1 MRTIPFLFTVL
12 LLLLGF
18 STAQAQFT
26 GGEGRGDFM
35 YSFPPEPD
43 PVLVASPEML
53 FFGTVLIGSS
63 STEALTLTHEGF
75 GTISVS
81 SITSDNDAFTVTD
94 APVTLGSGESV
105 TVNITFQPAFTG
117 RTGGNITIMSELG
130 ELTVTVSGSGAEPGE
145 LQLNPESISFEADEG
160 ENSSFSF
167 TLSNTGGFPFDYSI
181 TGGLTTAQSR
191 MLLPVGKVTEV
202 VLSEQPVNRTFSAD
216 SELSTTP
223 PSALHSGRT
232 RSDDAVP
239 LNSRS
244 VFDNEVILTH
254 SLSENLIIRFG
265 ARCTHSDGTRI
276 AQNSF
281 LRTYTLTDF
290 GIDIGFKVTAIQF
303 GINIFRGSA
312 LPLQARIYMLEG
324 DFVFAN
330 MTLLGSSTATV
341 SEDDHQTIITIPVEA
356 ELPAGATI
364 VAEVFVPRSETSN
377 FAPGANGLGETAPS
391 YLASA
396 ECSIPEPVTYAS
408 IGFPSTNLVLNV
420 VGEIGDGL
428 FVLEPNAGTVEPGET
443 VEVNVSALTS
453 ELEAGSYNAQII
465 VTTNSDVTPS
475 GIIDVSFDMLATTP
489 VWSQTFDGTAG
500 WRLVGSPV
508 QGTTYGELLS
518 SIWTQGYTG
527 SASSNPN
534 AEPNVL
540 FYDETVKAW
549 QAPSNADN
557 IVASGTNDPAF
568 NNAGRSFAVY
578 MFDADV
584 IGGPAVWPKVLS
596 ATGERNAGTIP
607 VVLTRTGVPLNGN
620 LPGWNFVA
628 NPYPFDIDWN
638 ALVAD
643 GGLEDMFATI
653 FIYDNEANLGS
664 GAFRPAF
671 GFEMGGLAGNIAHDG
686 IIRGF
691 EGFQARVFANSTT
704 GTITFEE
711 AYEADTDGE
720 DLTAAPQVPYL
731 AVTVTGN
738 GLAEL
743 TVLTLAETGD
753 GQQTA
758 VERPQSLTV
767 PALSFGIRSENGQLL
782 ALQNLQ
788 LAYGEQL
795 SLPLA
800 FASVTG
806 GTFSLNLDGFEGWD
820 AGYAVSVRDHHT
832 STVHELSENSPYV
845 FQNTPSASNL
855 QRLHDAR
862 MLDPLTIA
870 ATPALVNL
878 ETEDRFELIVS
889 HGVPTSADPG
899 TDLPL
904 TFSLE
909 QNYPN
914 PFNPVTQIRY
924 ALPEA
929 ADVRLEVFNITGQR
943 VAVLVNNSQNAGFHN
958 VPFDA
963 QRLSSGVY
971 IYRLQAGSFSETRKM
986 TVLK

>member
-1 MRTIPFLFTVL
+1 MRTIQSLFIAI

-18 STAQAQFT
+18 TSAQAQFT

-35 YSFPPEPD
+35 YSFPPDPD
-43 PVLVASPEML
+43 PVLVATPEML
-53 FFGTVLIGSS
+53 DFGTVPIGSS
-63 STEALTLTHEGF
+63 STEALTLSHEGF
-75 GTISVS
+75 GLISVS
-81 SITSDNDAFTVTD
+81 SITSDNDAFTVTG
-94 APVTLGSGESV
+94 APTTLGSGESV
-105 TVNITFQPAFTG
+105 MVNITFQPAFTG
-117 RTGGNITIMSELG
+117 RTGGDITIISDLG
-130 ELTVTVSGSGAEPGE
+130 ELTVPVSGSGAEPGE
-145 LQLNPESISFEADEG
+145 LQLNPGNISFELDEG

-181 TGGLTTAQSR
+181 TGGLTALSR
-191 MLLPVGKVTEV
+191 MLSPIGRVTEV
-202 VLSEQPVNRTFSAD
+202 LQGEQPANRTASAD
-216 SELSTTP
+216 SKLSAAH
-223 PSALHSGRT
+223 PSAHYPGST
-232 RSDDAVP
+232 RSDNAVTF
-239 LNSRS
+239 NSRS

-254 SLSENLIIRFG
+254 SLSQDLVPG
-265 ARCTHSDGTRI
+265 AGVRCGHSNNTRTH
-276 AQNSF
+276 ANSF

-290 GIDIGFKVTAIQF
+290 GISIGFNVTTIQF
-303 GINIFRGSA
+303 GVGSVFGPA
-312 LPLQARIYMLEG
+312 IPLQARVYLLEG
-324 DFVFAN
+324 PLVFAN
-330 MTLLGSSTATV
+330 MTLLGSGSATV
-341 SEDDHQTIITIPVEA
+341 SADDNDSVISIPVEA
-356 ELPAGATI
+356 EVPAGSTLVTEI
-364 VAEVFVPRSETSN
+364 FVDFSETSD
-377 FAPGANGLGETAPS
+377 FFPGMNTFGETAPS
-391 YLASA
+391 YIAA
-396 ECSIPEPVTYAS
+396 AGCGVPEPVTYAAV
-408 IGFPSTNLVLNV
+408 GFPGRNLVLNV
-420 VGEIGDGL
+420 VGEAGDGL
-428 FVLEPNAGTVEPGET
+428 FVLEPKAGTVDPGET
-443 VEVNVSALTS
+443 VTVDVTALTAD
-453 ELEAGSYNAQII
+453 LEPGNYNAQII
-465 VTTNSDVTPS
+465 VSTNSALTPS
-475 GIIDVSFDMLATTP
+475 GIIDVSFGVLDTTP

-527 SASSNPN
+527 SASSNPD

-578 MFDADV
+578 MFDADA

-596 ATGERNAGTIP
+596 ATGERNTGTIP
-607 VVLTRTGVPLNGN
+607 VTLTRTGAPVNGN

-628 NPYPFDIDWN
+628 NPYPFDIDWS

-643 GGLEDMFATI
+643 GGLEDVFSTI
-653 FIYDNEANLGS
+653 FIYDNEANLGF

-691 EGFQARVFANSTT
+691 EGFQARVFANRTS

-711 AYEADTDGE
+711 AYEADTDGG

-731 AVTVTGN
+731 AVTATGN

-743 TVLTLAETGD
+743 TVLTLAETAD
-753 GQQTA
+753 GQQTT

-782 ALQNLQ
+782 ALQNVQ

-800 FASVTG
+800 FASVSSG
-806 GTFSLNLDGFEGWD
+806 AFSLNLDGFEGWE
-820 AGYAVSVRDHHT
+820 AGYSVRVRDHHT
-832 STVHELSENSPYV
+832 GTVHELSENSPYV
-845 FQNTPSASNL
+845 FHNSPSASNL
-855 QRLHDAR
+855 QRMEDAR

-878 ETEDRFELIVS
+878 ETEDRFELIVTN
-889 HGVPTSADPG
+889 GAPTSAGPE

-929 ADVRLEVFNITGQR
+929 ANIRLEVFNITGQR
-943 VAVLVNNSQNAGFHN
+943 VAVLVNSSQNAGFHT

-986 TVLK
+986 TLLK